1 LIEFRFRPGWHLQTA
16 SVFLAPFF
24 ICFAQ
29 SGDTNLAASLQ
40 ALRSAIQ
47 ARDLPSIE
55 QQRKELLRAAP
66 RNREA
71 HGTAGQY
78 LADARY
84 CAAAKEE
91 FEIAMS
97 LGVSEAQQAGSHYLL
112 GQCYERI
119 SQVARADAEYRQA
132 VNINPGQEKFHF
144 ALISLL
150 ASQWETGLG
159 EDAARAAL
167 ARFPA
172 SARIW
177 AAAGLVELKNGSFQ
191 SALEDWRHA
200 SALQPD
206 LPLVIK
212 LLGRIQMSLSRY
224 DEAVQ
229 NFTKAVKLDPSDAQ
243 AWFFTGLAYLK
254 VDNDGDR
261 ALDAFLR
268 AIELNPSYALARI
281 RYAMYLFAMLRFDEA
296 VVEAR
301 RAQQLDPVSSLVNTF
316 AGAAYFLA
324 GRVED
329 ATASWQNVL
338 ELDPGYSDA
347 SHFLARTHVLQ
358 GRYEQGIAE
367 LQRALAFN
375 KRQPLLLGGLAHAYA
390 LAGQREKAITL
401 VAELKRIEADEPGYA
416 PFGMIW
422 AYAGL
427 DDKDQVFAYLEKAY
441 RERAGRMVWINVDPR
456 LESLR
461 SDPRFNDLVR
471 RMKLPVK

>member
-268 AIELNPSYALARI
+268 AIELNPDPAEGYYWAGSSDMQRKHESRQAI
-281 RYAMYLFAMLRFDEA
+281 HYLEEA
-296 VVEAR
+296 VS
-301 RAQQLDPVSSLVNTF
+301 RAPAWGPANQLLIQ
-316 AGAAYFLA
+316 AY
-324 GRVED
+324 RS
-329 ATASWQNVL
+329 T
-338 ELDPGYSDA
+338 
-347 SHFLARTHVLQ
+347 
-358 GRYEQGIAE
+358 
-367 LQRALAFN
+367 
-375 KRQPLLLGGLAHAYA
+375 
-390 LAGQREKAITL
+390 GQDEKAAAAARKFRTL
-401 VAELKRIEADEPGYA
+401 SLQEHAASEPV
-416 PFGMIW
+416 
-422 AYAGL
+422 L
-427 DDKDQVFAYLEKAY
+427 H
-441 RERAGRMVWINVDPR
+441 
-456 LESLR
+456 
-461 SDPRFNDLVR
+461 
-471 RMKLPVK
+471 